1 MASQD
6 WFDKDFYKVLGVD
19 KSVSA
24 ADLKKTYRKL
34 ARQYHPDSNPGD
46 AKAEA
51 KFKEISEAYSVLNDP
66 EQREEYDQI
75 RAMGSGARFSAPGA
89 GAGGGF
95 DDVFSRFGQG
105 RQAPSGGFDDFFT
118 MFDQQGGGFGSGRF
132 GQTTGGFRG
141 FGGPQKGADV
151 SARTTLDF
159 VTAAK
164 GETITLAGEDN
175 VPFKVKIPAGVS
187 DGQKIRLRGRG
198 RKSPDGG
205 ESGDIVVTVA
215 VRPTRSS
222 RATDSTCAS
231 PCRSPSPRPLS
242 VRRSRFRR
250 SAATPCACAWPPAP
264 PRDACC
270 ASRVADLDHQGHRR
284 PARRGPG
291 RGAHASRRRRARG
304 PRAVPRTGAE
314 RESPRRPHGQGAID
328 TRASP
333 RFSASDTTGCR
344 EPGTRIRHD
353 ERGEDVSEREIDE
366 DAPIFAIAA
375 AAELS
380 NMHPQTLRQYD
391 RLGLVVPA
399 RTQGGSRRYSSRHV
413 QQLREVA
420 RLSGEGMSLP
430 AIARLLALEERVH
443 ELARRVN
450 DLERQLT
457 IERQSRPGA
466 PRLRGRATGSVVT
479 LRHGARVRR
488 ATDIV
493 LWRPRDMHG
502 D

>member
-105 RQAPSGGFDDFFT
+105 RGQPQGGFDDFFT

-141 FGGPQKGADV
+141 FGGPQKGSDV
-151 SARTTLDF
+151 TARTTIDF

-215 VRPTRSS
+215 VRPHPVFTRDGLNL
-222 RATDSTCAS
+222 RITVPVTFTEAALGATIEVPTLGGD
-231 PCRSPSPRPLS
+231 P
-242 VRRSRFRR
+242 VRL
-250 SAATPCACAWPPAP
+250 
-264 PRDACC
+264 
-270 ASRVADLDHQGHRR
+270 RVAPGTPSGRVLRVK
-284 PARRGPG
+284 G
-291 RGAHASRRRRARG
+291 RGISTTKGTGDLLAEVQVAVPAHLDDAAREALERFHELEPKEN
-304 PRAVPRTGAE
+304 PRADLM
-314 RESPRRPHGQGAID
+314 SK
-328 TRASP
+328 
-333 RFSASDTTGCR
+333 
-344 EPGTRIRHD
+344 
-353 ERGEDVSEREIDE
+353 
-366 DAPIFAIAA
+366 
-375 AAELS
+375 
-380 NMHPQTLRQYD
+380 
-391 RLGLVVPA
+391 A
-399 RTQGGSRRYSSRHV
+399 R
-413 QQLREVA
+413 
-420 RLSGEGMSLP
+420 
-430 AIARLLALEERVH
+430 
-443 ELARRVN
+443 
-450 DLERQLT
+450 
-457 IERQSRPGA
+457 
-466 PRLRGRATGSVVT
+466 
-479 LRHGARVRR
+479 
-488 ATDIV
+488 
-493 LWRPRDMHG
+493 
-502 D
+502 